1 MRAAQVEMNFHQDFF
16 LFLIIM
22 IPPIAKFSIG
32 LHSVLALIV
41 GIDNLKGHKKNNSK

>member
-1 MRAAQVEMNFHQDFF
+1 
-16 LFLIIM
+16 M

-41 GIDNLKGHKKNNSK
+41 GIDNLKKGHKKNNSK